1 MKNSALVTLGVIFL
15 ILLGLKWGH
24 DSVVKRRAAEAK
36 CYSQMALAIE
46 DLRMS
51 NKNTLIYLCRE
62 LWGKK
67 HWEGARETDLLSRKG
82 YICRKQFS
90 NKERLIAS
98 LNPKELSKAKYEA
111 YARCMGWDIKRPAP
125 KEETAEPEK

>member
-1 MKNSALVTLGVIFL
+1 MKNSVLVVLGVIFL

-51 NKNTLIYLCRE
+51 NKNTLIYLCGE
-62 LWGKK
+62 LWGKER
-67 HWEGARETDLLSRKG
+67 WEGARETDLLTRKG
-82 YICRKQFS
+82 HICRRQFS
-90 NKERLIAS
+90 SKERLIAS
-98 LNPKELSKAKYEA
+98 LNPEKLHKAKYEA
-111 YARCMGWDIKRPAP
+111 YARCMGWDLKKPEP
-125 KEETAEPEK
+125 KKEVAEPEK